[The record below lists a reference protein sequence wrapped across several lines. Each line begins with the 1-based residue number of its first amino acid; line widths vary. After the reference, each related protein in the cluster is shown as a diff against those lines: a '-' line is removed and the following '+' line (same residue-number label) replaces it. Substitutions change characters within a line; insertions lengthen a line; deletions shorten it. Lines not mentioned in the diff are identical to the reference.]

1 MTYLLVYKTYV
12 TRKLLEIVVVYYI
25 NNFLNI
31 FQVKLKNRNLLG

>member
-12 TRKLLEIVVVYYI
+12 TRKLLEIFVIYYI

-31 FQVKLKNRNLLG
+31 FQVKGKNRNLLG